1 MHLTNTLFTLSP
13 CHGSCPFVKYI
24 NTYPSDSI
32 SSRRLVKRINI
43 SHKIAG
49 TTQIGPQ
56 KTALVFIPGYV
67 PYSIPHIFSCRHE
80 KLFSTVWTPIQYVT
94 LHFRDRSSI
103 EITIVMCDREALYIW
118 YCFRAGVKAIQHGVN
133 ITSVCFILLIPTQT
147 WLSLIKGRGRVE
159 SRRPGARGQSR
170 GAGAGDQEP
179 VVSLGYLYNEHN
191 LQLLSKKTKREK
203 NTKSILVYCLSQT
216 TWIIL
221 VTVLNN
227 DITIRLYR
235 VEK

>member
-67 PYSIPHIFSCRHE
+67 PYSIPDIFSCRHE

-94 LHFRDRSSI
+94 LHFIRDRSSI
-103 EITIVMCDREALYIW
+103 EITIVMCDREALYIR

-133 ITSVCFILLIPTQT
+133 ITSVCFILLILTQT

-159 SRRPGARGQSR
+159 GRKRGPGARAGGR
-170 GAGAGDQEP
+170 G
-179 VVSLGYLYNEHN
+179 LGTRNRGFPLATHTMSTTFTYFERK
-191 LQLLSKKTKREK
+191 QKEKR
-203 NTKSILVYCLSQT
+203 T
-216 TWIIL
+216 
-221 VTVLNN
+221 
-227 DITIRLYR
+227 
-235 VEK
+235 

>member
-49 TTQIGPQ
+49 TTQTGPQ

-67 PYSIPHIFSCRHE
+67 PYIPDIFSCRHD
-80 KLFSTVWTPIQYVT
+80 KLFGIVWTPIQYVT
-94 LHFRDRSSI
+94 LHFRDRRSI
-103 EITIVMCDREALYIW
+103 EITIVMCDREALYIR

-133 ITSVCFILLIPTQT
+133 ITSVCFILLTLTQT
-147 WLSLIKGRGRVE
+147 WLSLIKGRGRV
-159 SRRPGARGQSR
+159 RGRGLGARGWRSAAGGR
-170 GAGAGDQEP
+170 GPGA
-179 VVSLGYLYNEHN
+179 YYM
-191 LQLLSKKTKREK
+191 
-203 NTKSILVYCLSQT
+203 
-216 TWIIL
+216 
-221 VTVLNN
+221 TV
-227 DITIRLYR
+227 
-235 VEK
+235 

>member
-67 PYSIPHIFSCRHE
+67 PYSIPDIFSCRHE

-103 EITIVMCDREALYIW
+103 EITIVMCDREALYIR

-133 ITSVCFILLIPTQT
+133 ITSVCFILQGYADTNMAVTNKGAGQGRE
-147 WLSLIKGRGRVE
+147 SEARGRGPE
-159 SRRPGARGQSR
+159 QGGGGWGPGTG
-170 GAGAGDQEP
+170 GFPWLP
-179 VVSLGYLYNEHN
+179 VQWAQPSATFKENKTRKEHKEHPSLLLKSDN
-191 LQLLSKKTKREK
+191 LNFTDSTEQW
-203 NTKSILVYCLSQT
+203 YYYT
-216 TWIIL
+216 TA
-221 VTVLNN
+221 
-227 DITIRLYR
+227 
-235 VEK
+235 